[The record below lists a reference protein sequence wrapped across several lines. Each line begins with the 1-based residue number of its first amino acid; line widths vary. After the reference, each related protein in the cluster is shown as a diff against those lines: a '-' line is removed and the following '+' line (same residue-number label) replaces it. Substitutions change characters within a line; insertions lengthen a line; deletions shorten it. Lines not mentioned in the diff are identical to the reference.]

1 MCDRKRLSKGSENSE
16 THFRQGSFATPLAPY
31 RPFDPTRDLSDPQP
45 ELMAHRILCWWAIIK
60 NPSEIPDIKGK
71 EIIKGHNLMDLA
83 FFILKMYMS
92 CTEIHVHIA
101 PDRYT
106 QIVCTG

>member
-1 MCDRKRLSKGSENSE
+1 M
-16 THFRQGSFATPLAPY
+16 
-31 RPFDPTRDLSDPQP
+31 
-45 ELMAHRILCWWAIIK
+45 
-60 NPSEIPDIKGK
+60 
-71 EIIKGHNLMDLA
+71 IKGHNLMDLA